1 MHVKTVALLGGIQ
14 LCHQGFEV
22 TELLVSPSVLERLV
36 LGQNV
41 DEALPHVVAVL
52 AEQFAALFAE
62 PGQDVSDLALRAEGV
77 RQRAVRAFSGSPGA
91 RASGREP
98 Q

>member
-1 MHVKTVALLGGIQ
+1 MYVKAAALVGGIQ
-14 LCHQGFEV
+14 LRHQGFEIPKAF
-22 TELLVSPSVLERLV
+22 VSPSVLKRLV

-52 AEQFAALFAE
+52 TEQFATLFAE

-77 RQRAVRAFSGSPGA
+77 RQRAVRAFSI
-91 RASGREP
+91 
-98 Q
+98 